1 MSVPRRT
8 LIRMCRNIK
17 SLHNLAPGATDDEI
31 ADAALQY
38 VRKLSGTTKPSKVNQ
53 AAFDLAV
60 EEITASTHRLLD
72 ALVTNAAPRDR
83 EAEAEKRRAKYR
95 EREERML
102 AKATEQLAAS

>member
-72 ALVTNAAPRDR
+72 SLVTAAPPKDR

-102 AKATEQLAAS
+102 AKAAEQLAAS